1 MPITANPDAVGFWKP
16 KDKGKGKTNITW
28 SSGVAAKVFRFV
40 DEVQDPPPEFDGGA
54 DGDTGSHTMQDPKLE
69 LGHTYRYELRRVSND
84 AVLASV
90 TVTTYDLQETLGD
103 QVAVGVV
110 SDPALPAQ
118 HIINLTITPGIDLV
132 RISFETTQPTI
143 PQITC
148 KATDGSTNVAFAL
161 FNGLQT
167 KHTCTFGVNQ
177 PLPQDMEHTFTI
189 VAAGHDPFNGTP
201 KDAFAT
207 HTFRT
212 GSRHATVIFDR
223 IKVRKDSDKLSGGEI
238 GFFFGV
244 GDADTGAVRRELVRE
259 EQDIS
264 DDDPAVDVN
273 LEIQIQQAPRR
284 VWVQVIGKDDDFEL
298 PTFPPSGLDIMMPSH
313 VFEGPGSTYRL
324 GNYSQ
329 YAKVTDVFDI
339 TDLYQLIPVE
349 FRGPVR
355 VAIVTFPIELATG
368 DFALAFT
375 VFARIRLD
383 AFVPAAM
390 TIRSLDRR
398 LPKPWANLH
407 ELGKTTMIWNP
418 GGNHAHM
425 VGLGA
430 EGAIYHT
437 QLTPERPTMRDEGW
451 SRLSGSVKM
460 PVKAIAGRDGGLR
473 LFAFDGKGGV
483 LFQRPG
489 RAGGQAAWRKLG
501 GHFNGPLAVAEK
513 PDGELDVFGLGDE
526 GVVYHTSI
534 REAGSTRKPD
544 DWQPI
549 GSGVAGSLSA
559 FALPDGSVG
568 VFALARDGQVLHKR
582 LRRNQWTP
590 KGQEWQPL
598 GKASG
603 ERLIVVRP
611 VEEKGVGLATMAEDG
626 ALQYLAWP
634 DYPQGEPPRR
644 WRDGGTID
652 AWLQAR
658 PPRVHGTGSGI
669 LRPRAAPARAN
680 KKPKSAEKRSRGS
693 KDKLNH

>member
-1 MPITANPDAVGFWKP
+1 MPITANPAAVGFWNSA
-16 KDKGKGKTNITW
+16 DKGKTNITW
-28 SSGVAAKVFRFV
+28 SSGVAAKVVRFV
-40 DEVQDPPPEFDGGA
+40 DNVQDLPEWASASTGA
-54 DGDTGSHTMQDPKLE
+54 QEDPELKL
-69 LGHTYRYELRRVSND
+69 GYTYRYELRRNSND

-103 QVAVGVV
+103 RVAVGVV

-161 FNGLQT
+161 INGLQT

-223 IKVRKDSDKLSGGEI
+223 IKVRKDSDALSGGEI
-238 GFFFGV
+238 AFFFGV
-244 GDADTGAVRRELVRE
+244 GDADTGAVRGYLVRE

-273 LEIQIQQAPRR
+273 LEIQMQQAPRR
-284 VWVQVIGKDDDFEL
+284 VWVQVIGKDDDSTIF
-298 PTFPPSGLDIMMPSH
+298 PAFPPSGLDIMMPYP
-313 VFEGPGSTYRL
+313 VFEGPGSTYRS
-324 GNYSQ
+324 GNYSE

-339 TDLYQLIPVE
+339 TDINQLM
-349 FRGPVR
+349 
-355 VAIVTFPIELATG
+355 TFPIELATG
-368 DFALAFT
+368 DFDLAFT
-375 VFARIRLD
+375 VFARIRVD

-398 LPKPWANLH
+398 LPKPSVDLK
-407 ELGKTTMIWNP
+407 ELGKMNMILDP
-418 GGNHAHM
+418 GGKHAHM

-430 EGAIYHT
+430 EEAIYHKP
-437 QLTPERPTMRDEGW
+437 LTPERPTMRDEGW
-451 SRLSGSVKM
+451 SRLSGPVKM

-489 RAGGQAAWRKLG
+489 RAGGEAAWRKLG
-501 GHFNGPLAVAEK
+501 GHFDGPLAVAEK
-513 PDGELDVFGLGDE
+513 PDGEFDVFGLGDE

-534 REAGSTRKPD
+534 RDAGSTRKPD

-568 VFALARDGQVLHKR
+568 VFALARDSQVLHKR

-598 GKASG
+598 GKANG

-669 LRPRAAPARAN
+669 LRPKAAPARAN
-680 KKPKSAEKRSRGS
+680 KKPKAAEKRSRGS

>member
-1 MPITANPDAVGFWKP
+1 
-16 KDKGKGKTNITW
+16 TW

-40 DEVQDPPPEFDGGA
+40 GSVQDSEFASASTGAQEDPE
-54 DGDTGSHTMQDPKLE
+54 LE
-69 LGHTYRYELRRVSND
+69 LGSTYRYELRRNSND
-84 AVLASV
+84 ALLASV

-103 QVAVGVV
+103 RVAVGVV

-161 FNGLQT
+161 INGLQT

-223 IKVRKDSDKLSGGEI
+223 IKVRKDSDKLSAGDI

-244 GDADTGAVRRELVRE
+244 GDADTGVVRGYLVRE

-273 LEIQIQQAPRR
+273 LEIQMQQAPRR
-284 VWVQVIGKDDDFEL
+284 VWVQVIGKDDDSTIF
-298 PTFPPSGLDIMMPSH
+298 PAFPPSGLDIMMPYP
-313 VFEGPGSTYRL
+313 VFEGPGSTYRS
-324 GNYSQ
+324 GNYSE
-329 YAKVTDVFDI
+329 YAKVTDIFDI
-339 TDLYQLIPVE
+339 TDINQLM
-349 FRGPVR
+349 
-355 VAIVTFPIELATG
+355 TFPIELATG
-368 DFALAFT
+368 DFVLAFT
-375 VFARIRLD
+375 VFARIRVD

-398 LPKPWANLH
+398 LPKPWANLY

-451 SRLSGSVKM
+451 SRLSGPVKM

-483 LFQRPG
+483 LFQKPG

-501 GHFNGPLAVAEK
+501 GHFEGPLAVAEK
-513 PDGELDVFGLGDE
+513 PDCELDVFGLGDE
-526 GVVYHTSI
+526 GVVYHISI
-534 REAGSTRKPD
+534 RDAGSKRKPD

-598 GKASG
+598 GKANG

-680 KKPKSAEKRSRGS
+680 KKPKAAEKRSRGS

>member
-1 MPITANPDAVGFWKP
+1 MPITANPAAVGFWNP
-16 KDKGKGKTNITW
+16 ADKGKTNITW

-40 DEVQDPPPEFDGGA
+40 DSAQDSPEFASASTGA
-54 DGDTGSHTMQDPKLE
+54 QEDPKLE
-69 LGHTYRYELRRVSND
+69 LGHTYRYELRRNSND

-103 QVAVGVV
+103 RVAVGVV

-161 FNGLQT
+161 INGLQT

-223 IKVRKDSDKLSGGEI
+223 IKVRKDSDNLSGGEI
-238 GFFFGV
+238 AFIFEA
-244 GDADTGAVRRELVRE
+244 GDADTGARRGYLVRE

-264 DDDPAVDVN
+264 DDDPPVDVN
-273 LEIQIQQAPRR
+273 LSIAMPKGPRR
-284 VWVQVIGKDDDFEL
+284 VWVRVSGTEDDITVFSII
-298 PTFPPSGLDIMMPSH
+298 PPFPSGGVDIVGDPEVDVPSTTGRSSDERD
-313 VFEGPGSTYRL
+313 VA
-324 GNYSQ
+324 Q
-329 YAKVTDVFDI
+329 VTDVFDI
-339 TDLYQLIPVE
+339 SDITQLTE
-349 FRGPVR
+349 
-355 VAIVTFPIELATG
+355 FPIELATG

-375 VFARIRLD
+375 VFARIRVD

-390 TIRSLDRR
+390 TIREPGRR
-398 LPKPWANLH
+398 LPKPWADLY
-407 ELGKTTMIWNP
+407 ELGKTKMIAG
-418 GGNHAHM
+418 GGNHSHM

-430 EGAIYHT
+430 EGAIYHA

-451 SRLSGSVKM
+451 SRLSGPVKT

-483 LFQRPG
+483 LFQKPG

-501 GHFNGPLAVAEK
+501 GHFEGPLAVAEK
-513 PDGELDVFGLGDE
+513 PDGELDMFGLGDE

-534 REAGSTRKPD
+534 RDAGSTRKPD
-544 DWQPI
+544 DWKPI

-559 FALPDGSVG
+559 FALPDGSVSL
-568 VFALARDGQVLHKR
+568 FALARDGQVLHKR

-598 GKASG
+598 GKANG

-680 KKPKSAEKRSRGS
+680 KKPKAAEKRSRGS